1 MKVKKT
7 TAYFRASLVTLGLF
21 GAWIVYLNYIDFFKT
36 AF

>member
-7 TAYFRASLVTLGLF
+7 TAYFVASLVTLALF
-21 GAWIVYLNYIDFFKT
+21 CGWIAYLNYIDFFKT